1 MIFGIE
7 NVSLYQEIMNR
18 MKKIVVLAAA
28 ALLALNLE
36 AQQIRTNYRSEGMTH
51 ISTDYELLEAGG
63 VPVWTRVELV
73 GFPDGSTMYLL
84 YMNLE
89 QKNATAVPKGVKMA
103 VTLTN
108 GKIVRLEQIGQDSA
122 TKRRLDSGV
131 FWNRLKYAAEPA
143 DMEKMVRG
151 VKSIDIVT
159 GWNPDDYIQA
169 NFSANDAFGSLLKR
183 HCEAILKA
191 SESTIDLKATVAG
204 YTDNLNSIMITSNP
218 VVGKGDRFLYNIIL
232 SHLYYKST
240 NTEDIDLAFM
250 LGTEDSYHFEYDSA
264 VRFTLKDGSMIELKQ
279 TRDDTN
285 FIYVFPSLEDL
296 RKIAGGLESVS
307 MVHEN
312 GVITDTFNQPLEEGV
327 FNFADAVNQQLQL
340 LLSLSER

>member
-1 MIFGIE
+1 
-7 NVSLYQEIMNR
+7 
-18 MKKIVVLAAA
+18 MKKIVALSAT
-28 ALLALNLE
+28 LLAFVGLQ
-36 AQQIRTNYRSEGMTH
+36 AQEIRTNYRSEGMTH
-51 ISTDYELLEAGG
+51 ISTDYELLEAAG

-89 QKNATAVPKGVKMA
+89 QKNATVVPKGVKMA
-103 VTLTN
+103 VTLNN
-108 GKIVRLEQIGQDSA
+108 GKILRLEQIGQDSA

-131 FWNRLKYAAEPA
+131 YWNRLKYAAEPE

-169 NFSANDAFGSLLKR
+169 NFPGDAFGNLLKR

-191 SESTIDLKATVAG
+191 SGRTIDLTATVAG

-250 LGTEDSYHFEYDSA
+250 LGTEESYHFEYDSA
-264 VRFTLKDGSMIELKQ
+264 VRFTLKDGEVIELKQ

-296 RKIAGGLESVS
+296 RKMAAGIESIS
-307 MVHEN
+307 MVHES
-312 GVITDTFNQPLEEGV
+312 GVVVDTFTQPLEEGTLS
-327 FNFADAVNQQLQL
+327 FSDAVNQQLQL

>member
-1 MIFGIE
+1 
-7 NVSLYQEIMNR
+7 
-18 MKKIVVLAAA
+18 MKKIAVLTA
-28 ALLALNLE
+28 ALLLFTNLQ
-36 AQQIRTNYRSEGMTH
+36 AQEIRTNYRSEGMTH
-51 ISTDYELLEAGG
+51 IATDYELLEAAG

-89 QKNATAVPKGVKMA
+89 QKTSSVVPKGVKMA
-103 VTLTN
+103 VTLPS
-108 GKIVRLEQIGQDSA
+108 GKILRLEQIGQDSA

-131 FWNRLKYAAEPA
+131 FWNRLKYAVEPE
-143 DMEKMVRG
+143 DMEKMVKG

-159 GWNPDDYIQA
+159 GWDPDDYIQA
-169 NFSANDAFGSLLKR
+169 SFADDAFGALLKR

-191 SESTIDLKATVAG
+191 ADSTVDLKATVAG
-204 YTDNLNSIMITSNP
+204 YTDNLNSVMITAEP

-232 SHLYYKST
+232 SHLYYKTT

-250 LGTEDSYHFEYDSA
+250 LGTEDSYHFEYDA
-264 VRFTLKDGSMIELKQ
+264 DIRFTLKDGSVIELKQ
-279 TRDDTN
+279 TRDDVN

-296 RKIAGGLESVS
+296 RRMAQGIESIS

-312 GVITDTFNQPLEEGV
+312 GVVVDTFTQPLQEGE
-327 FNFADAVNQQLQL
+327 FSFADAVNQQLQL
-340 LLSLSER
+340 LLSLSGR

>member
-1 MIFGIE
+1 
-7 NVSLYQEIMNR
+7 
-18 MKKIVVLAAA
+18 MKKIFVLAAIA
-28 ALLALNLE
+28 LALPGLLG
-36 AQQIRTNYRSEGMTH
+36 AQEIRTNYRSEGMTH
-51 ISTDYELLEAGG
+51 ISTDYELLEVSGA
-63 VPVWTRVELV
+63 PMWTRVELV

-89 QKNATAVPKGVKMA
+89 QKTATAVPKGVKMA

-108 GKIVRLEQIGQDSA
+108 GKILRLEQIGQDSA

-131 FWNRLKYAAEPA
+131 FWNRLKYAAEPE

-151 VKSIDIVT
+151 IKSIDIIT

-169 NFSANDAFGSLLKR
+169 NFADDAFGKLLKR

-191 SESTIDLKATVAG
+191 ADSTIGLQATVAG

-218 VVGKGDRFLYNIIL
+218 VVGKGDRFLYNVIL

-250 LGTEDSYHFEYDSA
+250 LGTEESYHFEYDSA
-264 VRFTLKDGSMIELKQ
+264 VRFTLRDGSVIELKQ
-279 TRDDTN
+279 TRDDVN

-296 RKIAGGLESVS
+296 QRMAAGIESITL
-307 MVHEN
+307 VHEN
-312 GVITDTFNQPLEEGV
+312 GVITDTFNQPLEEGA
-327 FNFADAVNQQLQL
+327 FSFADAVNQQLQL

>member
-1 MIFGIE
+1 M
-7 NVSLYQEIMNR
+7 EILNW
-18 MKKIVVLAAA
+18 MKKLLVLAVA
-28 ALLALNLE
+28 ALAALSLQ
-36 AQQIRTNYRSEGMTH
+36 AQEIRTNYRSEGMTH
-51 ISTDYELLEAGG
+51 ISTDYELLEAGN

-73 GFPDGSTMYLL
+73 GFPDGSTLYVL

-103 VTLTN
+103 VTLSN

-122 TKRRLDSGV
+122 TKRRLDNGL
-131 FWNRLKYAAEPA
+131 FWNRLKYAVEAE

-151 VKSIDIVT
+151 IKSVDIVT

-169 NFSANDAFGSLLKR
+169 NFADDALGSLLKR

-191 SESTIDLKATVAG
+191 ADNTIDLQATLAG
-204 YTDNLNSIMITSNP
+204 HTDNLNSIMNTANP

-232 SHLYYKST
+232 SLLYYKNT

-250 LGTEDSYHFEYDSA
+250 LGTQDSYHFEYDAA
-264 VRFTLKDGSMIELKQ
+264 VRFTLKDGSVIELKQ
-279 TRDDTN
+279 TRDDVN

-296 RKIAGGLESVS
+296 RRMAEGIESLS
-307 MVHEN
+307 LVHEN
-312 GVITDTFNQPLEEGV
+312 GVVVETFTQPLEEGE
-327 FNFADAVNQQLQL
+327 FSFADAVNQQLQL